1 MIDLYRYIMENAR
14 TTSSNSERLKE
25 LEAWLKGK
33 NYPNYIKTLNKMLE
47 DPKAKALLVDGFGG
61 DLGETKFTYSV
72 QYINPMRLMPTQ
84 NEIDI
89 SKSLKHGLTKAQN
102 IDNCF
107 KETVIINNMPLVT
120 FRGTYII
127 DGHHR
132 WMEAACINPNCK
144 MLCFDYDADISP
156 IQMLKAVQ
164 GSIAAAIADN
174 KSDEE
179 KIPSSKTDDQN
190 VYDDEWTESKTR
202 KYVEETMSKSV
213 RTALIDNVE
222 MIEDESDAVDY
233 IVDNIIEVKSNNHPI
248 SNAPSRG
255 EMPQTDKGAKDK
267 KSSMPNEKGSA
278 LNRMK
283 NGKFSKA
290 TL

>member
-14 TTSSNSERLKE
+14 TTTSNSERLKE

-33 NYPNYIKTLNKMLE
+33 NYPNYVKTLNKMLE

-61 DLGETKFTYSV
+61 ELGDTKFTYSV
-72 QYINPMRLMPTQ
+72 QYINPMRLIPTQ
-84 NEIDI
+84 SEIDI
-89 SKSLKHGLTKAQN
+89 SKSLKHALTKPQN

-107 KETVIINNMPLVT
+107 DDKVVINKMPLVT

-132 WMEAACINPNCK
+132 WMEAACINPECK
-144 MLCFDYDADISP
+144 LLCFDYDADISP

-174 KSDEE
+174 ETDVE
-179 KIPSSKTDDQN
+179 KIPSSKTNDQN
-190 VYDDEWTESKTR
+190 VYDDEWTEAKIQE
-202 KYVEETMSKSV
+202 YVEDTMTKSV
-213 RTALIDNVE
+213 SKALVDNVE
-222 MIEDESDAVDY
+222 MLYDEEDAVDY
-233 IVDNIIEVKSNNHPI
+233 IVQNILDVKSNNHPI

-267 KSSMPNEKGSA
+267 PSSMPSEKGSA

-283 NGKFSKA
+283 TGKFTKK